1 MDSIYHQLVNNLISE
16 DIQLIIMRGIQ
27 GSGKSTFANNL
38 KSIIDG
44 FGISE
49 AIITSADNYFI
60 NKDGSY
66 VFNGKLLGKAH
77 KQCQKRN

>member
-1 MDSIYHQLVNNLISE
+1 MVID
-16 DIQLIIMRGIQ
+16 IMRGIQ

-49 AIITSADNYFI
+49 AIITADNYFI
-60 NKDGSY
+60 RKDGSY
-66 VFNGKLLGKAH
+66 VFNGKH
-77 KQCQKRN
+77 C

>member
-1 MDSIYHQLVNNLISE
+1 MIMFEKSQNGFHISSTFVNNLISE
-16 DIQLIIMRGIQ
+16 DIQLILMRGIQ

-60 NKDGSY
+60 RK
-66 VFNGKLLGKAH
+66 KWII
-77 KQCQKRN
+77 CI